1 MLSGKMGGAT
11 ANKPDKGQ
19 KDGSCNVTACQ
30 APLAG
35 TMQGWMVDY
44 MVQNGRLY
52 YCERC
57 SRRFNEYDDQLI
69 RAGHETTR
77 RITWDETTSPRV
89 AGLHE
94 DH

>member
-11 ANKPDKGQ
+11 ANKPDKGH

-35 TMQGWMVDY
+35 TMQGWMVNY
-44 MVQNGRLY
+44 VVTNGRLY

-57 SRRFNEYDDQLI
+57 CRRFNEYDDSI
-69 RAGHETTR
+69 RESR
-77 RITWDETTSPRV
+77 RITWDETTGPRV

-94 DH
+94 DQ